1 MNPNHLELGRRALA
15 GLLGGIALAACEDKA
30 APPATVDAV
39 GTPPAA
45 PAPAGPVYAEI
56 HGCGGQNAC
65 KGLGG
70 CAVTAE
76 ALAGYAK
83 AAGVDAT
90 AAGSPHSCAGQNA
103 CKGLGGCSVDAAKLQ
118 ALKAALA
125 GGPPAAADGHRGHAP
140 CGPRSHRPK
149 PGLIPCTPL
158 REASP
163 GPSALA
169 CAWLGCVNSA
179 RRPNPRRP
187 TQSHSGNC
195 SPRITSLPKG

>member
-39 GTPPAA
+39 GTPPDA

-125 GGPPAAADGHRGHAP
+125 GGPPPPPMGTEAMPPAAP
-140 CGPRSHRPK
+140 
-149 PGLIPCTPL
+149 
-158 REASP
+158 EAT
-163 GPSALA
+163 A
-169 CAWLGCVNSA
+169 
-179 RRPNPRRP
+179 PNP
-187 TQSHSGNC
+187 G
-195 SPRITSLPKG
+195 